1 MFLDLALHY
10 DPARGCCDLVF
21 TGQDLA
27 LDRTP
32 ITPMLVSLGSD
43 RRARADD
50 DIPHPDTDRLNPAS
64 LLNRR
69 GWAGDALD
77 GQARRIGSRLW
88 LLVRRKQTE
97 AVRQLA
103 ESIVAEA
110 LGWLETE
117 RTQAVAITVRWIAA
131 GRLGILAQVGATQL
145 QISRA
150 L

>member
-50 DIPHPDTDRLNPAS
+50 GPGPR
-64 LLNRR
+64 
-69 GWAGDALD
+69 
-77 GQARRIGSRLW
+77 QARSSPDRAPAPAPAATP
-88 LLVRRKQTE
+88 VRNH
-97 AVRQLA
+97 
-103 ESIVAEA
+103 
-110 LGWLETE
+110 
-117 RTQAVAITVRWIAA
+117 
-131 GRLGILAQVGATQL
+131 
-145 QISRA
+145 
-150 L
+150 